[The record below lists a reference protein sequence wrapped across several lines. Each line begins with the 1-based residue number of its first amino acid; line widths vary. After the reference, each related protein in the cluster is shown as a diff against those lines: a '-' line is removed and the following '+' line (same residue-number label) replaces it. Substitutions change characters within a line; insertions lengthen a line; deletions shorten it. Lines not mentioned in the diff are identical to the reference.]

1 MPLRLFGAGS
11 IRVRSCPACERK
23 VKADAT
29 FCPSCYMVFRPEGT
43 AALREYLQG
52 ARVPADVY
60 RLRKMQTEDPNA
72 GPVTCV
78 APYPTDV
85 RKAVPAETPPTPP
98 VEATG
103 SYPSASTRQPVQA
116 DPVVTTLAKTLT
128 PKEGT
133 EPGDGQNGRS
143 RMKSRNGVEGFLAFV
158 KPLPPRAQS
167 TDELPA
173 LYAWM
178 LEKDPVIPNN
188 LARLQEIHAEVFR
201 NKPAAHL
208 GYEQHLLLQVAE
220 DLWVYTTEDALGF
233 HLAQL
238 AAAYRRAADAYR
250 KAETEGSAANHPLWQ
265 MASLATRMR
274 LEAWVFRARHGE
286 SPQLPSTR
294 QRELPLKFPGH

>member
-1 MPLRLFGAGS
+1 
-11 IRVRSCPACERK
+11 
-23 VKADAT
+23 
-29 FCPSCYMVFRPEGT
+29 MVFRPEGA

-60 RLRKMQTEDPNA
+60 LLRKMQTEDPNA
-72 GPVTCV
+72 GPVTYV
-78 APYPTDV
+78 APDQTDV
-85 RKAVPAETPPTPP
+85 RKAVPPETPPTPP
-98 VEATG
+98 VEANG
-103 SYPSASTRQPVQA
+103 SSPPASESPPAQA
-116 DPVVTTLAKTLT
+116 DPVVTTPTT
-128 PKEGT
+128 PPASKEES
-133 EPGDGQNGRS
+133 EPGDGQSGRS

-158 KPLPPRAQS
+158 EPLPPPAQS
-167 TDELPA
+167 TEELPA

-188 LARLQEIHAEVFR
+188 LTRLQEIHAEVFR
-201 NKPAAHL
+201 DKPAARL

-274 LEAWVFRARHGE
+274 LEAWVYHARRGE